1 MRISQCHWCT
11 GKAYFPSHRFS
22 SLETKLWPS
31 DSESLPATS
40 PATEAGCEKS
50 REGKKVEKD
59 SDREGEIKEK
69 EGKIGQRQRATKE
82 KKAKQKR
89 RELWTKKNVW
99 AGTNREIK
107 RNYAF
112 RSHAEKLKKATIFI
126 EDEENLPADCWLPTW
141 TRCVWW
147 LVWSPKCS
155 S

>member
-50 REGKKVEKD
+50 REREKVD

-89 RELWTKKNVW
+89 RELWTKK
-99 AGTNREIK
+99 GMCEQ
-107 RNYAF
+107 
-112 RSHAEKLKKATIFI
+112 EQI
-126 EDEENLPADCWLPTW
+126 E
-141 TRCVWW
+141 R
-147 LVWSPKCS
+147 
-155 S
+155 